1 MKELTLVTV
10 QSQLTGQQKLLV
22 DEGTIEEIN
31 KLATQPDYGAEFL
44 ESYLDHLNVL
54 ADSPRNNHT
63 QYLNAI
69 KFFSLVECGNSL
81 TDAYVKVFPE
91 RYEKRKKGNPEPDK
105 GKEMMRGEASRY
117 NGSRLVSEIRR
128 VATVPVQLIHRHLL
142 HEAILTTAELMTTAR
157 SEMVRA
163 KAADTLIRELKPAED
178 QTLKIEVEDGATSV
192 IQELA
197 NATQALAAKQHE
209 AVMSGGVKMKEIA
222 GAKIFREEEEDI
234 IEGEA
239 TEVHD

>member
-22 DEGTIEEIN
+22 GEETIEEIN

-54 ADSPRNNHT
+54 ADSPRNNHG
-63 QYLNAI
+63 QYLNAV

-91 RYEKRKKGNPEPDK
+91 RHERRAKGNPDK
-105 GKEMMRGEASRY
+105 ENVKQLLRGEASRY

-142 HEAILTTAELMTTAR
+142 HEAILATAELMTTAR

-178 QTLKIEVEDGATSV
+178 QTLKIEVEDGSTSV

-197 NATQALAAKQHE
+197 AATQALAAQQHE
-209 AVMSGGVKMKEIA
+209 AVMSGGVKMKQIA
-222 GAKIFREEEEDI
+222 AAKIYRDDTEI
-234 IEGEA
+234 IEGDV
-239 TEVHD
+239 TEVDD